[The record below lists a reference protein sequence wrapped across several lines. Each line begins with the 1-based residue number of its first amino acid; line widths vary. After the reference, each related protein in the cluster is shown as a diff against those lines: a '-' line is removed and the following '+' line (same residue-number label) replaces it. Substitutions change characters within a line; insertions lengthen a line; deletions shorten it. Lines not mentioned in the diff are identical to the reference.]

1 MLWLLTVDIGWHYVA
16 REFPWNYQVNYQEL
30 EETPVTKSESSFHN
44 LIHPPNQQVRARL
57 MLQHTW
63 MCCQV
68 CLTEWTWTWKRERKK
83 KKKKVQ
89 SFVSTS
95 LNKCARWFRWKG
107 DNTQHVWQ
115 AVFVRVFFLYLTAR
129 WRDYTVISSV
139 HTLTLHHRFS
149 SECLHS
155 SHSLIRPRVV
165 KKRKKKEK
173 ENCPPAKPLPTVHVM
188 PSSALF
194 KKKKN
199 WLYALEP
206 QVQGLK
212 ANISKIFPQQS
223 LRRLH

>member
-1 MLWLLTVDIGWHYVA
+1 MVTHCRHWLTLCSQRVSLELPSQLSGIRGNPRHQI
-16 REFPWNYQVNYQEL
+16 RIEFSQLNSPSKP
-30 EETPVTKSESSFHN
+30 TSESTFDATAHVNVLPSLPHWVN
-44 LIHPPNQQVRARL
+44 LNL
-57 MLQHTW
+57 
-63 MCCQV
+63 
-68 CLTEWTWTWKRERKK
+68 KKGKK

-95 LNKCARWFRWKG
+95 LNKCAQWFRWKG

-139 HTLTLHHRFS
+139 HPLTLHHRFS